1 MLAAAVKVIV
11 DAPDE
16 RSPTKKRRAKRPRE
30 TVELTGKRVGE
41 SVEGAYQRQNGKW
54 TNHEMFPGR
63 EFDDLDAYR
72 AAKKQRKE
80 RRGAYSVQANAHDKR
95 RKH

>member
-1 MLAAAVKVIV
+1 MIV

-16 RSPTKKRRAKRPRE
+16 RKPSEKRRAKRPRE

-41 SVEGAYQRQNGKW
+41 TVEGAYQRQNGKW

-63 EFDDLDAYR
+63 EFDDLDEYR

-80 RRGAYSVQANAHDKR
+80 RRAAYSDQAMAWN
-95 RKH
+95 KHGSGM